1 MTWIAIDL
9 TSGRSWLMDDHIP
22 LAQRTGTTPEALI
35 GDWQGPQVIAGLPD
49 AAVARVPCKALPPS
63 GQFGPVVQDSPTH
76 QLPHSAAIAGVLAS
90 QVDWDGVIC
99 LVSSQIHWVHVSA
112 GEIVSFQSS
121 VTPETFAAFA
131 SGTMSTAAFDEGLAQ
146 AMDRP
151 ERILS
156 HIASARVADGDAVSR
171 ILGLLIGAD
180 LKGSR
185 AYWLGQRV
193 AVIGDGVI
201 ADGYTRA
208 LTAQSV
214 PVLQMPDTTLAGLVA
229 AYKGLAQ

>member
-1 MTWIAIDL
+1 
-9 TSGRSWLMDDHIP
+9 
-22 LAQRTGTTPEALI
+22 
-35 GDWQGPQVIAGLPD
+35 WQGPQVIAGLPD
-49 AAVARVPCKALPPS
+49 AAVSHVPCKALPPS
-63 GQFGPVVQDSPTH
+63 GQFGPVVQDSPAH
-76 QLPHSAAIAGVLAS
+76 RLPHSAAIAGFLAS
-90 QVDWDGVIC
+90 QDDWDGVIC
-99 LVSSQIHWVHVSA
+99 LVSTQVHWVHVSA
-112 GEIVSFQSS
+112 GEIVSFLSS
-121 VTPETFAAFA
+121 VTPETFAVFA
-131 SGTMSTAAFDEGLAQ
+131 SGAMSTAAFDEGLAQ

-156 HIASARVADGDAVSR
+156 HIASARVAGGDAVSR

-229 AYKGLAQ
+229 AYKGLSQ

>member
-35 GDWQGPQVIAGLPD
+35 GDWQGPQVIAGLPN
-49 AAVARVPCKALPPS
+49 APVTRVPCKALPPS
-63 GQFGPVVQDSPTH
+63 GQFGPVVQDSPAH
-76 QLPHSAAIAGVLAS
+76 HLHHSAAIAGFLAS
-90 QVDWDGVIC
+90 QDDWDGVIC
-99 LVSSQIHWVHVSA
+99 LVSAQVHWVHVSA
-112 GEIVSFQSS
+112 GEIVSFQNS

-131 SGTMSTAAFDEGLAQ
+131 SGPLTSASFDEGVAQ
-146 AMDRP
+146 AIDRP

-156 HIASARVADGDAVSR
+156 HIASARVAEGDAVSR

-201 ADGYTRA
+201 ADGYARA